1 MPPSLR
7 LRAMS
12 RTARRLPSLPRGSLE
27 VRREVLT
34 APWSLRPTFLHG
46 ETAQALLPAGS
57 QGGHPPYGP
66 WRACCRCGE
75 PIGDPPHHEL
85 QTFRGIFA
93 EDANICSLGMTFDRC
108 RHCGLP
114 HHDLAVDPGQT
125 DCHDLPCTG
134 LGWAATPRA
143 SRSIPRIL
151 PRTTTGRWAG
161 QDGRLLQTLDL

>member
-1 MPPSLR
+1 MSDSSGTSPPGLVDTSSSGADQPSPVDSSSSAPATPGTPTPSSSLG
-7 LRAMS
+7 LV
-12 RTARRLPSLPRGSLE
+12 ARPQADPVPGPYGQDEQCPRPCASLACRDD
-27 VRREVLT
+27 
-34 APWSLRPTFLHG
+34 
-46 ETAQALLPAGS
+46 
-57 QGGHPPYGP
+57 PPYGP

-143 SRSIPRIL
+143 SRSIRRIF
-151 PRTTTGRWAG
+151 P
-161 QDGRLLQTLDL
+161 